1 MRKPN
6 QLKRMVPLLLPVVL
20 IIGVLFFYYHGKAL
34 NASTPD
40 ALVSVTVG
48 NEAVQNDSL
57 TTEKETVELTLQAK
71 ETDIFELPY
80 DDTVSVTPL
89 DEEGQETT
97 YPQLASSDV
106 KKSQAL
112 KLFKER
118 LKTTDTSDSHEA
130 KKEETTK
137 TTETD
142 EPTET
147 TEDTNKR
154 LPYYQVRETED
165 KGSFYFELE
174 KEQTQRVRITRLTKK
189 EQTVNLTSLTDTN
202 IKQPIV
208 VFKATEQLTKEQ
220 PEIPE
225 APETQEPV
233 SDENQEEPAEPT
245 TTENEETIEEAKE
258 PAAEKAAIKPQAS
271 LTDPFEV
278 KVGVGKKTGTKPF
291 DKTNDAGY
299 DKDEN
304 NNLVR
309 TFDEVSYELTL
320 GISTLD
326 EKYASVRIRLD
337 MELPDAWRKDS
348 SGQVR
353 QTAEFSNGTLVD
365 TGDGTKKSIRS
376 TYQTAEKGSG
386 IQAYFGETIEVKG
399 GVNGWELNPKFTL
412 VIESATLKDGSEVK
426 INQEIDSTV
435 KPELAEQTKVTI
447 SAKPYVDIR
456 IGRQNNGAGD
466 ATERA
471 TTFSKATGT
480 NDKPYVMILNV
491 APYALLKPLP
501 ERADITSIKGST
513 YPVGGIEYSIN
524 QKMVYK
530 NGVTGATKNLNIG
543 VDNNPIQVIAYDR
556 LADSPMPNKN
566 FTSEYSSYSSVY
578 QELMRMSIKAPRG
591 STPTWSSIQTHMN
604 GIYNTGNPVA
614 KNVIADNSINIKNT
628 DYAPIQMWK
637 EQWLMNGS
645 QLGSNEKP
653 FSVIAMQT
661 AFPYEYLEE
670 KQSAA
675 NSTIDYILTVSQV
688 KYKNEKNENDI
699 QDVDVKDVISFSKEL
714 PGSMK
719 TMSAFTTADSK
730 GLNSAPVNENY
741 YQSAGDGR
749 TTKGNKVIGSSTA
762 NLMNAATDKLVS
774 YARWNANSFKYDNTR
789 TLKWMVD
796 YRTGTFLKAYYGV
809 SGSKVPDVTQL
820 EQSYFE
826 SYYTWY
832 ETPEEALKYGEIVA
846 VKSISK
852 ITQVDGSIATRT
864 YVPLNVIG
872 DVGVKDSGNNS
883 NILLTNAFG
892 IDEEESVTAKYPKA
906 PMSYK
911 ASTYDESGILQASHN
926 PSINWGD
933 TLYIADMTIRPTIST
948 DKNRYTPNETVI
960 WTVDGKV
967 ESGSENNHKV
977 QFAVTIPKE
986 TQYIDGTAKDYQGNP
1001 LPDPSSRVENADGTW
1016 TLKWVLD
1023 YMAEG
1028 STYNPKVT
1036 FDTSIISSKLTFIS
1050 NSAQLDGKVVADVW
1064 LEEDKNVRDTS
1075 DEKFR
1080 TSTANALVTN
1090 SGVIVVDKVVDKP
1103 YIESG
1108 NEIDP
1113 AKPSDTNPTDFT
1125 YTISFKNHSTNPM
1138 GNVRVLDVLP
1148 YNGDGRGTNFHGGYS
1163 LEDAKQ
1169 LPGKVKGDIW
1179 YTTEYVTPPPGEK
1192 EVDPNSVILS
1202 SDWYK
1207 LGSDMTVLRK
1217 AKAIMAVYDKL
1228 DPGEDMSLTLTLR
1241 PNGQIAGDKYVNI
1254 PSLNSDLRKHVI
1266 GVQSTV
1272 RVYGRDLSG
1281 VAWYDDNLDGLIGNK
1296 PAGGAEE
1303 WAKDIPVKLYRTSL
1317 EVPSYK
1323 NKLVEKSLTGE
1334 PFIDSSGN
1342 SLVKTNENGKYQFNN
1357 LPEGNYLAEFVI
1369 GDKVVQREFRVTKKE
1384 AGSDES
1390 LNSKADQTT
1399 YKTKDFAQPILS
1411 EVAGLGA
1418 TDSKNHVEHVNLGLV
1433 RPSTIRLFKFA
1444 TGTAIDGDGD
1454 GKLSEAEKATGT
1466 PLKNAEFEV
1475 YEGDASSPFAKE
1487 MTDES
1492 GNLTFV
1498 KLFPGEHTLIET
1510 KAPEGYELIK
1520 SPIKVTIT
1528 EGNQT
1533 IQVYQEDD
1541 KKTDLPFTGGTGPML
1556 LLLIIVSG
1564 MGILGLGG
1572 LYWYYRQ
1579 PSRKGEG

>member
-1 MRKPN
+1 
-6 QLKRMVPLLLPVVL
+6 MVPLLLPVVL

-130 KKEETTK
+130 KKEETSK
-137 TTETD
+137 TTEID

-154 LPYYQVRETED
+154 LPYYQVRETDD

-189 EQTVNLTSLTDTN
+189 AQTVNLASLTDTN
-202 IKQPIV
+202 LKQPIV
-208 VFKATEQLTKEQ
+208 MFKPTKQLTETP

-225 APETQEPV
+225 APESQEPV

-245 TTENEETIEEAKE
+245 TTENKEVTEEAKE

-271 LTDPFEV
+271 LTDPF
-278 KVGVGKKTGTKPF
+278 KVTVDVGKKTGTEPF

-320 GISTLD
+320 GISNLED
-326 EKYASVRIRLD
+326 KYTSLRIRLD

-365 TGDGTKKSIRS
+365 TGDGTKKSIRTTS
-376 TYQTAEKGSG
+376 VTAEKGSG
-386 IQAYFGETIEVKG
+386 IQAVFGETIEVKA
-399 GVNGWELNPKFTL
+399 GVDGWELNPKFTL
-412 VIESATLKDGSEVK
+412 VIESATLKDGSEVQ
-426 INQEIDSTV
+426 INQEIDSSV
-435 KPELAEQTKVTI
+435 KPELEEQTKVTI
-447 SAKPYVDIR
+447 SAKPLVDVVIK
-456 IGRQNNGAGD
+456 QNSGKNS
-466 ATERA
+466 
-471 TTFSKATGT
+471 TFKKATGT
-480 NDKPYVMILNV
+480 NDKPYTLIRPV
-491 APYALLKPLP
+491 AAYVKLRPLP
-501 ERADITSIKGST
+501 GHTDITSIKGST
-513 YPVGGIEYSIN
+513 YPVGGVEYKIK
-524 QKMVYK
+524 QKVVYAED
-530 NGVTGATKNLNIG
+530 NGPSKELNIG
-543 VDNNPIQVIAYDR
+543 SEIDPAQVIIFDGFGSEHMT
-556 LADSPMPNKN
+556 DGK
-566 FTSEYSSYSSVY
+566 FTSQYSSYASKYTPLSLQATLAPYGKTRRTDGLGTYNLRGVY
-578 QELMRMSIKAPRG
+578 D
-591 STPTWSSIQTHMN
+591 
-604 GIYNTGNPVA
+604 TGNPTA
-614 KNVIADNSINIKNT
+614 ENNESDNSITIKNN
-628 DYAPIQMWK
+628 DYVPISVGKNKHFFSGTPM
-637 EQWLMNGS
+637 
-645 QLGSNEKP
+645 GSNEEP
-653 FSVIAMQT
+653 FSVISMQL
-661 AFPYEYLEE
+661 AFPYKYLQNKSGKLEYTLSVSEISYENEIQDDIKSQELVSIVE
-670 KQSAA
+670 KMPGNMQAYSTFLNSQYQGISSAGPTA
-675 NSTIDYILTVSQV
+675 TVSSMGDGVTAQGNSLFCSFYTAFTDPEATNGYLYGRWNSNSFAYDNSRNVQRRDTNGV
-688 KYKNEKNENDI
+688 KYKKIYFGVGPETPDDNLRKNEDI
-699 QDVDVKDVISFSKEL
+699 DSAYSWFSSIGEAEKVGKISAVKIEYSVVASD
-714 PGSMK
+714 GYGGAG
-719 TMSAFTTADSK
+719 AFI
-730 GLNSAPVNENY
+730 P
-741 YQSAGDGR
+741 
-749 TTKGNKVIGSSTA
+749 
-762 NLMNAATDKLVS
+762 
-774 YARWNANSFKYDNTR
+774 
-789 TLKWMVD
+789 
-796 YRTGTFLKAYYGV
+796 LKAKGIGIKDNKGQPNIALANAFNYKIDGEKTEFYA
-809 SGSKVPDVTQL
+809 PDV
-820 EQSYFE
+820 
-826 SYYTWY
+826 
-832 ETPEEALKYGEIVA
+832 
-846 VKSISK
+846 SK
-852 ITQVDGSIATRT
+852 DEYIPSQYDD
-864 YVPLNVIG
+864 Y
-872 DVGVKDSGNNS
+872 GNN
-883 NILLTNAFG
+883 
-892 IDEEESVTAKYPKA
+892 TATHK
-906 PMSYK
+906 
-911 ASTYDESGILQASHN
+911 
-926 PSINWGD
+926 PSLEWGD
-933 TLYIADMTIRPTIST
+933 TLYIAGMTIRPTIST
-948 DKNRYTPNETVI
+948 DKNTYTPAQTVT

-986 TQYIDGTAKDYQGNP
+986 TQYIEETAKDYHGNP
-1001 LPDPSSRVENADGTW
+1001 VEPLSRVENADGTW

-1023 YMAEG
+1023 YTAEG

-1036 FDTSIISSKLTFIS
+1036 FDTSIISSKLNFIS
-1050 NSAQLDGKVVADVW
+1050 NSAQLNGQVIADVW
-1064 LEEDKNVRDTS
+1064 LEEDKSVRDPS

-1090 SGVIVVDKVVDKP
+1090 SGVIVVDKIVDKP
-1103 YIESG
+1103 YIENG
-1108 NEIDP
+1108 NEVDP

-1125 YTISFKNHSTNPM
+1125 YTISFKNHSARAM
-1138 GNVRVLDVLP
+1138 DDVRVLDVLP
-1148 YNGDGRGTNFHGGYS
+1148 YNGDERGTDFHGSYS
-1163 LEDAKQ
+1163 LTEVKQ
-1169 LPGKVKGDIW
+1169 IPGSVQGTIW
-1179 YTTEYVTPPPGEK
+1179 YRTNSLRADF
-1192 EVDPNSVILS
+1192 DPNDVILS
-1202 SDWYK
+1202 SGWYK
-1207 LGSDMTVLRK
+1207 LGTDMTVLEK
-1217 AKAIMAVYDKL
+1217 ATAVIAVYDKL
-1228 DPGEDMSLTLTLR
+1228 DPGEDMALTLTLR
-1241 PNGQIAGDKYVNI
+1241 PKEQEAGDKYVNA
-1254 PSLNSDLRKHVI
+1254 PALNSSSVQQHVR
-1266 GVQSTV
+1266 GVPSSV

-1303 WAKDIPVKLYRTSL
+1303 WAKDIPVKLYRTSI
-1317 EVPSYK
+1317 EVPTYQK
-1323 NKLVEKSLTGE
+1323 ELVKESLTGK
-1334 PFIDSSGN
+1334 PFIDDSGN
-1342 SLVKTNENGKYQFNN
+1342 SLVKTNEYGEYLFEN
-1357 LPEGNYLAEFVI
+1357 LPEGKYIAEFII
-1369 GDKVVQREFRVTKKE
+1369 GDKVVQREVRVTKKE

-1487 MTDES
+1487 TTDES
-1492 GNLTFV
+1492 GNLSFV

>member
-118 LKTTDTSDSHEA
+118 LKTTDTSNSHEA

-137 TTETD
+137 TTEI
-142 EPTET
+142 T
-147 TEDTNKR
+147 TETNKR
-154 LPYYQVRETED
+154 LPYYQVRETEN

-189 EQTVNLTSLTDTN
+189 EQTVNLASLTDTN

-225 APETQEPV
+225 VSEAVEPV
-233 SDENQEEPAEPT
+233 GDEKQEEPAEPT
-245 TTENEETIEEAKE
+245 TTENEETTKEAKE
-258 PAAEKAAIKPQAS
+258 PATEKAAIKPQAS
-271 LTDPFEV
+271 LTDPF
-278 KVGVGKKTGTKPF
+278 KVTVDVGKKTGTKPF
-291 DKTNDAGY
+291 DTTNDAGY
-299 DKDEN
+299 DKSIDN
-304 NNLVR
+304 DIVR
-309 TFDEVSYELTL
+309 TFDEVSYELTV
-320 GISTLD
+320 GISTSEE
-326 EKYASVRIRLD
+326 EKYESVRIRLD
-337 MELPDAWRKDS
+337 MELPDAWRKDK

-353 QTAEFSNGTLVD
+353 QVAEFSNGTLVD

-376 TYQTAEKGSG
+376 TYQTAYKGSG

-399 GVNGWELNPKFTL
+399 GVNEWELNPKFTI

-426 INQEIDSTV
+426 IDQVIDSTV

-447 SAKPYVDIR
+447 SAKPFIDIKMAWTADK
-456 IGRQNNGAGD
+456 IS
-466 ATERA
+466 
-471 TTFSKATGT
+471 TFEKVTQT
-480 NDKPYVMILNV
+480 KDRPNTIVTNV
-491 APYALLKPLP
+491 AAYAQLKPLP
-501 ERADITSIKGST
+501 GRSDVTMMKGST
-513 YPVGGIEYSIN
+513 YPEGGIEYEIE
-524 QKMVYK
+524 QKQIYNANKVSSELK
-530 NGVTGATKNLNIG
+530 IG
-543 VDNNPIQVIAYDR
+543 VDTDPVQAIAYDGLIDTKTVPKNMTNEYLKYRDTFNSVSR
-556 LADSPMPNKN
+556 LG
-566 FTSEYSSYSSVY
+566 
-578 QELMRMSIKAPRG
+578 IKAPVGYTRKIVPPSEPFNAG
-591 STPTWSSIQTHMN
+591 I
-604 GIYNTGNPVA
+604 GIYDTGNPTA
-614 KNVIADNSINIKNT
+614 ENIISKNSIKIIND
-628 DYAPIQMWK
+628 DYKPISVGRNK
-637 EQWLMNGS
+637 SYLNGDPM
-645 QLGSNEKP
+645 GSNEEP
-653 FSVIAMQT
+653 FSVTAMHVT
-661 AFPYEYLEE
+661 LPTDYLES
-670 KQSAA
+670 KAGTGALSI
-675 NSTIDYILTVSQV
+675 SMDYILSVKEV
-688 KYKNEKNENDI
+688 KYEGKI
-699 QDVDVKDVISFSKEL
+699 QDVTSNLTLSWNREW
-714 PGSMK
+714 PGYIK
-719 TMSAFTTADSK
+719 AYSAFLDK
-730 GLNSAPVNENY
+730 NQIGLSSAPIENSQRNY
-741 YQSAGDGR
+741 SSFGDGS
-749 TTKGNKVIGSSTA
+749 TTKGNQLYASVYASSIDGA
-762 NLMNAATDKLVS
+762 SDEGVL
-774 YARWNANSFKYDNTR
+774 YGRWNSNSFEYDSSRVLFNH
-789 TLKWMVD
+789 V
-796 YRTGTFLKAYYGV
+796 TGMKVKKNFYGV
-809 SGSKVPDVTQL
+809 GLASPDIDIRTDS
-820 EQSYFE
+820 EIE
-826 SYYTWY
+826 NDYTWY
-832 ETPEEALKYGEIVA
+832 ETPEEA
-846 VKSISK
+846 K
-852 ITQVDGSIATRT
+852 IHGKIGAIKTEFNITDPSGTILPRT
-864 YVPLNVIG
+864 FVPLKAIG
-872 DVGVKDSGNNS
+872 KIGATDSTGEPNA
-883 NILLTNAFG
+883 LLTNIFVYT
-892 IDEEESVTAKYPKA
+892 DKKLSRYA
-906 PMSYK
+906 PTYHADFSYK
-911 ASTYDESGILQASHN
+911 PTKYSSKGEIISTQT
-926 PSINWGD
+926 PKQNWTD

-948 DKNRYTPNETVI
+948 DKKAYTPNDVVT

-986 TQYIDGTAKDYQGNP
+986 TQYIDESAKDYLGNSLGEP
-1001 LPDPSSRVENADGTW
+1001 VRIKNDDDSW

-1023 YMAEG
+1023 YTAEG

-1050 NSAQLDGKVVADVW
+1050 NSAELDGKVVADVW
-1064 LEEDKNVRDTS
+1064 LEEDESVRDTS
-1075 DEKFR
+1075 GEKFR
-1080 TSTANALVTN
+1080 TSTGNATVTN
-1090 SGVIVVDKVVDKP
+1090 SGVIVVDKVCDKP

-1113 AKPSDTNPTDFT
+1113 AKPADTHPTDFT
-1125 YTISFKNHSTNPM
+1125 YTISFKNQSPNAM
-1138 GNVRVLDVLP
+1138 DDVRVLDVLP
-1148 YNGDGRGTNFHGGYS
+1148 FNGDGRGTDFNGSYS
-1163 LEDAKQ
+1163 VTEVKQ
-1169 LPGKVKGDIW
+1169 MPGSVPGTIW
-1179 YTTEYVTPPPGEK
+1179 YRTSTGVGVNT
-1192 EVDPNSVILS
+1192 DPNDVILTS
-1202 SDWYK
+1202 SWYK
-1207 LGSDMTVLRK
+1207 LGSDMTVLRN
-1217 AKAIMAVYDKL
+1217 AKAIIAVYDKL
-1228 DPGEDMSLTLTLR
+1228 DPGEDMAVTITLR
-1241 PNGQIAGDKYVNI
+1241 PDGQEAGDKYVNS
-1254 PSLNSDLRKHVI
+1254 PALNSRVPQHVQ
-1266 GVQSTV
+1266 GVPSTV

-1281 VAWYDDNLDGLIGNK
+1281 VAWYDDSLDGLIGNK
-1296 PAGGAEE
+1296 PSGGAEE
-1303 WAKDIPVKLYRTSL
+1303 KVKDIPVKLYRTSL

-1323 NKLVEKSLTGE
+1323 NKLVEESLTGE
-1334 PFIDSSGN
+1334 KFIDSSGN

-1475 YEGDASSPFAKE
+1475 YEGDASSPFATE
-1487 MTDES
+1487 TTDGS
-1492 GNLTFV
+1492 GNLSFV

-1579 PSRKGEG
+1579 PSKKGEG

>member
-1 MRKPN
+1 
-6 QLKRMVPLLLPVVL
+6 MVPLLLPVVL

-142 EPTET
+142 KPTET
-147 TEDTNKR
+147 TEETNKR
-154 LPYYQVRETED
+154 LPYYQVRETDD

-189 EQTVNLTSLTDTN
+189 KQTVNLASLTDTSK
-202 IKQPIV
+202 KQPIV
-208 VFKATEQLTKEQ
+208 VFKATEQLTETP

-225 APETQEPV
+225 APEIQEPV
-233 SDENQEEPAEPT
+233 SDESQEELAEPT
-245 TTENEETIEEAKE
+245 TTENKEVTEDAKE
-258 PAAEKAAIKPQAS
+258 SAAEKAKIDPQAIS
-271 LTDPFEV
+271 ADEPFPV
-278 KVGVGKKTGTKPF
+278 TVTLGRTTGDEKDM
-291 DKTNDAGY
+291 DKQDGPGY
-299 DKDEN
+299 DTDAN
-304 NNLVR
+304 DDIVR
-309 TFDEVSYELTL
+309 TFDQVSYRVTA
-320 GISTLD
+320 GISNMD
-326 EKYASVRIRLD
+326 GKYSGVRVRLD
-337 MELPDAWRKDS
+337 MELSDAWRKDT

-353 QTAEFSNGTLVD
+353 QTAEFSNGTLTD
-365 TGDGTKKSIRS
+365 TGNGTKKSTRS
-376 TYQTAEKGSG
+376 SWATLPNSATG
-386 IQAYFGETIEVKG
+386 QAYFTETIETFG
-399 GVNGWELNPKFTL
+399 GVDKDQLKPKFTI
-412 VIESATLKDGSEVK
+412 VIETATLKSGETVE
-426 INQEIDSTV
+426 INQVIDGNVVPDLNDTV
-435 KPELAEQTKVTI
+435 YI
-447 SAKPYVDIR
+447 SAKPLVDVKIEWTDKMMSTFEKVSQTTDQPHSLVTNIATYV
-456 IGRQNNGAGD
+456 Q
-466 ATERA
+466 
-471 TTFSKATGT
+471 
-480 NDKPYVMILNV
+480 
-491 APYALLKPLP
+491 LKPLP
-501 ERADITSIKGST
+501 DRNDPTSIKGST
-513 YPVGGIEYSIN
+513 YPVGGIKYVIKQKQTYVNKDTGESKVLSI
-524 QKMVYK
+524 
-530 NGVTGATKNLNIG
+530 GT
-543 VDNNPIQVIAYDR
+543 DNKPIQVIAYDG
-556 LADSPMPNKN
+556 LTGWSMPNRK
-566 FTSEYSSYSSVY
+566 FTSEYSKYSSSYKVVERKGLRAPVGYTRKTYPPNQSYST
-578 QELMRMSIKAPRG
+578 SI
-591 STPTWSSIQTHMN
+591 
-604 GIYNTGNPVA
+604 GIFDTGNPEVENDISNNTIMVQNNDYWPISVG
-614 KNVIADNSINIKNT
+614 KNKW
-628 DYAPIQMWK
+628 Y
-637 EQWLMNGS
+637 LNGDP
-645 QLGSNEKP
+645 LGSNQEP
-653 FSVIAMQT
+653 FSVTAMQ
-661 AFPYEYLEE
+661 ASIPYEYLEE
-670 KQSAA
+670 KVGV
-675 NSTIDYILTVSQV
+675 NGYIDYRLSISEIEYEKSSQKV
-688 KYKNEKNENDI
+688 NYEKVI
-699 QDVDVKDVISFSKEL
+699 TWTKDW
-714 PGSMK
+714 PGNLK
-719 TMSAFTTADSK
+719 TYSAFQNKDK
-730 GLNSAPVNENY
+730 QGLSSNPISIREYASN
-741 YQSAGDGR
+741 GDGMS
-749 TTKGNKVIGSSTA
+749 TQGNTLWGSVYGASNDPEA
-762 NLMNAATDKLVS
+762 DINIL
-774 YARWNANSFKYDNTR
+774 YGRWNSKSFEYDASR
-789 TLKWMVD
+789 SLLHTLGGVSLIAD
-796 YRTGTFLKAYYGV
+796 YYGV
-809 SGSKVPDVTQL
+809 GKRIPDVTL
-820 EQSYFE
+820 RDMEDIDKEYSW
-826 SYYTWY
+826 YT
-832 ETPEEALKYGEIVA
+832 TPTEALSKGEIVA
-846 VKSISK
+846 TKSIFK
-852 ITQVDGSIATRT
+852 VNDVAGSTLPRT
-864 YVPLNVIG
+864 YIPLKVIG
-872 DVGVKDSGNNS
+872 KVGEKDSDTNP
-883 NILLTNAFG
+883 NILLTSLFNLDDSG
-892 IDEEESVTAKYPKA
+892 KKVTRFYPLVTKENYTG
-906 PMSYK
+906 SDKDYKGTQNYK
-911 ASTYDESGILQASHN
+911 ATEYDLNGVKLDGTPN
-926 PSINWGD
+926 LTNDWGD
-933 TLYIADMTIRPTIST
+933 TLYIAPMTIRPTIST
-948 DKNRYTPNETVI
+948 DTKIYGPDETVK
-960 WTVDGKV
+960 WTVDGNV

-977 QFAVTIPKE
+977 QFEVTIPKE
-986 TQYIDGTAKDYQGNP
+986 TKYIDGTAKDYQGNP
-1001 LPDPSSRVENADGTW
+1001 LPDPSSRVKNSDGTW
-1016 TLKWVLD
+1016 TLTWILD

-1028 STYNPKVT
+1028 STYNPKVI
-1036 FDTSIISSKLTFIS
+1036 FDTSIISS
-1050 NSAQLDGKVVADVW
+1050 ALDFDNNVATLYGKVIAEVW
-1064 LEEDKNVRDTS
+1064 SEEDDSVRDTS
-1075 DEKFR
+1075 DETKFR
-1080 TSTANALVTN
+1080 TSTNDFTVKN

-1113 AKPSDTNPTDFT
+1113 AKPSDTHPTDFT
-1125 YTISFKNHSTNPM
+1125 YTISFKNHSSSAM
-1138 GNVRVLDVLP
+1138 DRVRILDVLP
-1148 YNGDGRGTNFHGGYS
+1148 YNLDGRDTKFHGSYS
-1163 LEDAKQ
+1163 LIQVKQ
-1169 LPGKVKGDIW
+1169 LPGGVEGKIYYTANDEYDPGFNPNKVA
-1179 YTTEYVTPPPGEK
+1179 
-1192 EVDPNSVILS
+1192 LS
-1202 SDWYK
+1202 SNGWK
-1207 LGSDMTVLRK
+1207 RLGSDMSVLEDAR
-1217 AKAIMAVYDKL
+1217 AIFVEYDKL
-1228 DPGEDMSLTLTLR
+1228 DPGEDMSLSLTLR
-1241 PNGQIAGDKYVNI
+1241 PKGQEAGDKYVNNAG
-1254 PSLNSDLRKHVI
+1254 LNSGLGEHVI
-1266 GVQSTV
+1266 GVPSTV

-1296 PAGGAEE
+1296 PSGGAEE

-1323 NKLVEKSLTGE
+1323 NKLVEESLTGE

-1369 GDKVVQREFRVTKKE
+1369 GEKVVQREFRVTKKE

-1433 RPSTIRLFKFA
+1433 RPSTIRLFKYA

-1487 MTDES
+1487 TTDGS
-1492 GNLTFV
+1492 GNLSFV

>member
-34 NASTPD
+34 KASTPD

-137 TTETD
+137 TTETA
-142 EPTET
+142 ET

-154 LPYYQVRETED
+154 LPYYQVRETDD

-189 EQTVNLTSLTDTN
+189 KQTVNLASLTDTN
-202 IKQPIV
+202 LKQPIV
-208 VFKATEQLTKEQ
+208 VFKATEQLTETP

-225 APETQEPV
+225 APESQEPV

-245 TTENEETIEEAKE
+245 TTENEETTEEAKE
-258 PAAEKAAIKPQAS
+258 PAAEKAAIKPQAAS
-271 LTDPFEV
+271 MTDPF
-278 KVGVGKKTGTKPF
+278 KVTVDVGKKTGTEPF
-291 DKTNDAGY
+291 DKEIGNEPGY
-299 DKDEN
+299 DKDELN
-304 NNLVR
+304 DIVR

-337 MELPDAWRKDS
+337 IELPDAWRKDS

-353 QTAEFSNGTLVD
+353 QVAEFSNGTLVN
-365 TGDGTKKSIRS
+365 TGNGTKKSIRS

-447 SAKPYVDIR
+447 SAKPLVDVKMAWTPNR
-456 IGRQNNGAGD
+456 MSNF
-466 ATERA
+466 EK
-471 TTFSKATGT
+471 TTGST
-480 NDKPYVMILNV
+480 DKPHTMITNVGAYVQ
-491 APYALLKPLP
+491 LKPLP
-501 ERADITSIKGST
+501 GRSDLTSIKGST
-513 YPVGGIEYSIN
+513 YPVGGIEYKIEQQMIYTN
-524 QKMVYK
+524 E
-530 NGVTGATKNLNIG
+530 NTGKSKDLVIG
-543 VDNNPIQVIAYDR
+543 VDNNPMQVITYDGLPGWDMNSKR
-556 LADSPMPNKN
+556 K
-566 FTSEYSSYSSVY
+566 FTSEFDSYKTIYNPIIRQGLATPVGYTRGTFPPSQGYSTG
-578 QELMRMSIKAPRG
+578 I
-591 STPTWSSIQTHMN
+591 
-604 GIYNTGNPVA
+604 GIYDTGNPVVTNNSDYSIA
-614 KNVIADNSINIKNT
+614 VSNQDYIPISVGKNKWLLSGT
-628 DYAPIQMWK
+628 QMA
-637 EQWLMNGS
+637 
-645 QLGSNEKP
+645 SNAEP
-653 FSVIAMQT
+653 FSVVAMQVL
-661 AFPYEYLEE
+661 FPYEYLNRFPGVNGNINY
-670 KQSAA
+670 K
-675 NSTIDYILTVSQV
+675 LTVNKI
-688 KYKNEKNENDI
+688 KYKTVEEGVEKE
-699 QDVDVKDVISFSKEL
+699 VDQKVESTLNMIWDKKW
-714 PGSMK
+714 PGTIK
-719 TMSAFTTADSK
+719 TYSAT
-730 GLNSAPVNENY
+730 LNSATAGLSTNPDSSRGY
-741 YQSAGDGR
+741 ASAGDSI
-749 TTKGNKVIGSSTA
+749 TTQGNKIWGSFYSAYTDI
-762 NLMNAATDKLVS
+762 AADTS
-774 YARWNANSFKYDNTR
+774 IMYSRWNANSVTYDNSR
-789 TLKWMVD
+789 RIVD
-796 YRTGTFLKAYYGV
+796 KSNGGNLQKLFYGV
-809 SGSKVPDVTQL
+809 GSKFPDMTLRKNDDIDQ
-820 EQSYFE
+820 EYS
-826 SYYTWY
+826 WY
-832 ETPEEALKYGEIVA
+832 STPEEALANGEIVA
-846 VKSISK
+846 IKTLFKVTDSS
-852 ITQVDGSIATRT
+852 GSGYPRIH
-864 YVPLNVIG
+864 VPLIANGKIG
-872 DVGVKDSGNNS
+872 AADSMGNA
-883 NILLTNAFG
+883 NIFLTNVFNFE
-892 IDEEESVTAKYPKA
+892 IDGKTLSKSYPTDSMVDYR
-906 PMSYK
+906 PT
-911 ASTYDESGILQASHN
+911 TYNDKGILQTSHS
-926 PSINWGD
+926 PTSDWGD
-933 TLYIADMTIRPTIST
+933 TLYIAGMTIRPTIST
-948 DKNRYTPNETVI
+948 DEKVYSPNDIVK

-967 ESGSENNHKV
+967 ESGSENKHKV

-986 TQYIDGTAKDYQGNP
+986 TQYIDETAKDYQGNP

-1023 YMAEG
+1023 YTAEG

-1075 DEKFR
+1075 DEQLR
-1080 TSTANALVTN
+1080 TSTANATVTN

-1125 YTISFKNHSTNPM
+1125 YTISFKNHSTKPM
-1138 GNVRVLDVLP
+1138 DDVRVLDVLP
-1148 YNGDGRGTNFHGGYS
+1148 FNGDQRGTDFNGSYS
-1163 LEDAKQ
+1163 VTEVKQ
-1169 LPGKVKGDIW
+1169 MPGSVPGTIW
-1179 YTTEYVTPPPGEK
+1179 YRTSSGVGVNT
-1192 EVDPNSVILS
+1192 DPNDVILTS
-1202 SDWYK
+1202 SWYK
-1207 LGSDMTVLRK
+1207 LGSNMEVLK
-1217 AKAIMAVYDKL
+1217 NAKAIIAVYDKL
-1228 DPGEDMSLTLTLR
+1228 DPGEDMALTITLR
-1241 PNGQIAGDKYVNI
+1241 PDGQQAGDKYVNS
-1254 PSLNSDLRKHVI
+1254 PALNSRVPQHVQ
-1266 GVQSTV
+1266 GVPSSV

-1317 EVPSYK
+1317 EVPSYT
-1323 NKLVEKSLTGE
+1323 NKLVEESLTGE
-1334 PFIDSSGN
+1334 KFIDPSGN
-1342 SLVKTNENGKYQFNN
+1342 SLVKTDTNGKYQFNN

-1487 MTDES
+1487 TTDES
-1492 GNLTFV
+1492 GNLSFV

>member
-34 NASTPD
+34 KASTPD

-118 LKTTDTSDSHEA
+118 LKTTNTSDSHEA

-137 TTETD
+137 TT

-154 LPYYQVRETED
+154 LPYYQVRETDD

-174 KEQTQRVRITRLTKK
+174 KEQTQRVRITRLKKK
-189 EQTVNLTSLTDTN
+189 EQTVNLASLTDTSK
-202 IKQPIV
+202 KQPIV

-225 APETQEPV
+225 ASEAVEPV
-233 SDENQEEPAEPT
+233 GDEKQEEPAEPKT
-245 TTENEETIEEAKE
+245 NENEETTEEAKE
-258 PAAEKAAIKPQAS
+258 PAAEKATIKPQAS
-271 LTDPFEV
+271 LTDPFGV
-278 KVGVGKKTGTKPF
+278 SVGIGKKTGTKPF
-291 DKTNDAGY
+291 DKEIGNEPGY
-299 DKDEN
+299 DKDELN
-304 NNLVR
+304 DIVR

-353 QTAEFSNGTLVD
+353 QAAEFSNGTLVD

-376 TYQTAEKGSG
+376 TTTIAEKGSG
-386 IQAYFGETIEVKG
+386 IQAVFGETIEVFG
-399 GVNGWELNPKFTL
+399 GVNGWELNPKFTM

-426 INQEIDSTV
+426 INQVIDSTV

-447 SAKPYVDIR
+447 SAKPLVDVKLAWTKDR
-456 IGRQNNGAGD
+456 MS
-466 ATERA
+466 
-471 TTFSKATGT
+471 TFEKVTGT
-480 NDKPYVMILNV
+480 TDKNNTMVTNIAAYV
-491 APYALLKPLP
+491 LLKPLP
-501 ERADITSIKGST
+501 GRSDLTSIKGST
-513 YPVGGIEYSIN
+513 YPEGGIEYTID
-524 QKMVYK
+524 QKMIYT
-530 NGVTGATKNLNIG
+530 NETNNETKELVIG
-543 VDNNPIQVIAYDR
+543 VDTEPMQVIAYDG
-556 LADSPMPNKN
+556 LTGVDMPLKK
-566 FTSEYSSYSSVY
+566 FTSEYASYNASYKEVKRDG
-578 QELMRMSIKAPRG
+578 LAAPLGYTRRVFPPD
-591 STPTWSSIQTHMN
+591 TEPTTTM
-604 GIYNTGNPVA
+604 GIYDTGNPKAENIISDNAIKITNNDYVPA
-614 KNVIADNSINIKNT
+614 SIGKNKMLLSGGT
-628 DYAPIQMWK
+628 P
-637 EQWLMNGS
+637 
-645 QLGSNEKP
+645 LGSNEEP
-653 FSVIAMQT
+653 FSVVAMQMI
-661 AFPYEYLEE
+661 FPYDYLE
-670 KQSAA
+670 KQVGVSG
-675 NSTIDYILTVSQV
+675 NIDYVLSVSEI
-688 KYKNEKNENDI
+688 KYEGDSQTINKKETFHWDRKWPGTFHNYAVFADKNKIGLSSNKISEKNYA
-699 QDVDVKDVISFSKEL
+699 S
-714 PGSMK
+714 
-719 TMSAFTTADSK
+719 
-730 GLNSAPVNENY
+730 Y
-741 YQSAGDGR
+741 GDGV
-749 TTKGNKVIGSSTA
+749 TTVRN
-762 NLMNAATDKLVS
+762 NLWGYSVTGFTDPEADINTMYS
-774 YARWNANSFKYDNTR
+774 RWNANSFKYDSSRTIENTQNSGSGDFI
-789 TLKWMVD
+789 KN
-796 YRTGTFLKAYYGV
+796 YYGV
-809 SGSKVPDVTQL
+809 GTKFPNRSLRTKNEIDSL
-820 EQSYFE
+820 YS
-826 SYYTWY
+826 WY
-832 ETPEEALKYGEIVA
+832 ESVDEALNHGEIVA
-846 VKSISK
+846 IKSLNR
-852 ITQVDGSIATRT
+852 ATNVAGVSVFGVR
-864 YVPLNVIG
+864 VPLKGSNKIG
-872 DVGVKDSGNNS
+872 VLDSFGNP
-883 NILLTNAFG
+883 NILLTNSFNLAKDG
-892 IDEEESVTAKYPKA
+892 KTQTSYCPTDVMPDYRPTA
-906 PMSYK
+906 
-911 ASTYDESGILQASHN
+911 YDENGVQGLGHSPTRS
-926 PSINWGD
+926 WGD
-933 TLYIADMTIRPTIST
+933 TLYVAGMTIRPNIYT
-948 DKNRYTPNETVI
+948 DKNMYTPIETVK

-986 TQYIDGTAKDYQGNP
+986 TQYIDETAKDYQGNP

-1023 YMAEG
+1023 YTAEG

-1050 NSAQLDGKVVADVW
+1050 NSAQIDGKVVADVW
-1064 LEEDKNVRDTS
+1064 LEEDESVRDPS
-1075 DEKFR
+1075 DEEDFR
-1080 TSTANALVTN
+1080 TSTANAVVTN

-1113 AKPSDTNPTDFT
+1113 AKPADTHPTDFT
-1125 YTISFKNHSTNPM
+1125 YTISFKNHSSNPM

-1148 YNGDGRGTNFHGGYS
+1148 YNGDGRGTDFQGGYS
-1163 LEDAKQ
+1163 LEDVKQ
-1169 LPGKVKGDIW
+1169 LPGSVKGDIW
-1179 YTTEYVTPPPGEK
+1179 YTTGPVAVRPGKK
-1192 EVDPNSVILS
+1192 EADPNDIVLS
-1202 SDWYK
+1202 SGWSK
-1207 LGSDMTVLRK
+1207 LGSNMEALKEAR
-1217 AKAIMAVYDKL
+1217 AIMAVYDKL

-1241 PNGQIAGDKYVNI
+1241 PNGQLAGDKYVNI
-1254 PSLNSDLRKHVI
+1254 PSLNSDLSQHVI
-1266 GVQSTV
+1266 GVPSSV

-1296 PAGGAEE
+1296 PSGGAEE

-1323 NKLVEKSLTGE
+1323 NKLVEESLTGE
-1334 PFIDSSGN
+1334 PFVNSSGE
-1342 SLVKTNENGKYQFNN
+1342 SQIKTDENGKYQFNN

-1369 GDKVVQREFRVTKKE
+1369 GDKVEQREFRVTKKE

-1487 MTDES
+1487 TTDES
-1492 GNLTFV
+1492 GNLSFV

>member
-118 LKTTDTSDSHEA
+118 LKTTDTSDSHEV

-137 TTETD
+137 TTETA
-142 EPTET
+142 ET

-154 LPYYQVRETED
+154 LPYYQVRETDD

-174 KEQTQRVRITRLTKK
+174 KEQTQRVRITRLKKK

-202 IKQPIV
+202 LKQPIV

-220 PEIPE
+220 PKIPE
-225 APETQEPV
+225 VPEAVEPV
-233 SDENQEEPAEPT
+233 GDEKQEVPAEPT
-245 TTENEETIEEAKE
+245 TTENEETTEEANE
-258 PAAEKAAIKPQAS
+258 PAVDKAAIKPQAS
-271 LTDPFEV
+271 MTDPF
-278 KVGVGKKTGTKPF
+278 KVTVDVGKKTGTEPF

-299 DKDEN
+299 DKSIDN
-304 NNLVR
+304 DIVR

-447 SAKPYVDIR
+447 SAKPLVDVKFAR
-456 IGRQNNGAGD
+456 NPQMNSSFEAV
-466 ATERA
+466 
-471 TTFSKATGT
+471 TGT
-480 NDKPYVMILNV
+480 SDKPFNLVTNVVSYVQ
-491 APYALLKPLP
+491 LKPLP
-501 ERADITSIKGST
+501 GRADVTSIKGCT
-513 YPVGGIEYSIN
+513 YPVGGIEYKMN
-524 QKMVYK
+524 QEILYSEKG
-530 NGVTGATKNLNIG
+530 GVTNKKLSIG
-543 VDNNPIQVIAYDR
+543 TETDPIQVIAFSPFGDSVMNDR
-556 LADSPMPNKN
+556 KM
-566 FTSEYSSYSSVY
+566 TSQYNSYSSVY
-578 QELMRMSIKAPRG
+578 KPVNFQGTIAPWGKAVNFSPPRPKMF
-591 STPTWSSIQTHMN
+591 S
-604 GIYNTGNPVA
+604 GIYDTGNPIVTNDTVA
-614 KNVIADNSINIKNT
+614 NTINIKNT
-628 DYAPIQMWK
+628 DYAPISIGK
-637 EQWLMNGS
+637 EKYFYTTASMGS
-645 QLGSNEKP
+645 DVEP
-653 FSVIAMQT
+653 FSITAMQ
-661 AFPYEYLEE
+661 AVFPYEYLE
-670 KQSAA
+670 KQVGL
-675 NSTIDYILTVSQV
+675 STQLDFVLSVSEV
-688 KYKNEKNENDI
+688 TYKNGDEIVNQPVDSSLLVGWDKNWPGNNRSYATFLDEAGKPLSSIASHNTWA
-699 QDVDVKDVISFSKEL
+699 SF
-714 PGSMK
+714 
-719 TMSAFTTADSK
+719 
-730 GLNSAPVNENY
+730 
-741 YQSAGDGR
+741 GDGV
-749 TTKGNKVIGSSTA
+749 TTQGNKINARFTSSFIDPEAKIG
-762 NLMNAATDKLVS
+762 VG
-774 YARWNANSFKYDNTR
+774 YARWNANSFKYDSTR
-789 TLKWMVD
+789 NVGIINEAGGEIKSV
-796 YRTGTFLKAYYGV
+796 YYGV
-809 SGSKVPDVTQL
+809 GSKVPDDTL
-820 EQSYFE
+820 RERDDIEKDF
-826 SYYTWY
+826 TWY
-832 ETPEEALKYGEIVA
+832 SSVNDALSAGEISA
-846 VKSISK
+846 VKYEYEP
-852 ITQVDGSIATRT
+852 TAVDGYAVLKLT
-864 YVPLNVIG
+864 VPLQA
-872 DVGVKDSGNNS
+872 VGKTDKDNSGNS
-883 NILLTNAFG
+883 NIAISNFFNYQKDIGVSQTRYSPRK
-892 IDEEESVTAKYPKA
+892 EEATYIPSK
-906 PMSYK
+906 
-911 ASTYDESGILQASHN
+911 YDESGKLIYRHKES
-926 PSINWGD
+926 SSSWD

-948 DKNRYTPNETVI
+948 DKKTYTPNETVT

-977 QFAVTIPKE
+977 QFTVTIPKE

-1001 LPDPSSRVENADGTW
+1001 LPDPSYRVENADGTW

-1023 YMAEG
+1023 YMSKD

-1036 FDTSIISSKLTFIS
+1036 FDTSIISSKLTFVS
-1050 NSAQLDGKVVADVW
+1050 NSAQLNGQVIADVW
-1064 LEEDKNVRDTS
+1064 LEQDESIRDTS
-1075 DEKFR
+1075 DEVFR
-1080 TSTANALVTN
+1080 TSTTSAIVTN

-1113 AKPSDTNPTDFT
+1113 ATPADTHPTDFT
-1125 YTISFKNHSTNPM
+1125 YTVSFKNHSSGAMN
-1138 GNVRVLDVLP
+1138 NVKVLDVLP
-1148 YNGDGRGTNFHGGYS
+1148 KIGDGRGTNFHGSYS
-1163 LEDAKQ
+1163 LTQVKQ
-1169 LPGKVKGDIW
+1169 IPGSVQGTIW
-1179 YTTEYVTPPPGEK
+1179 YTTSNVAADE
-1192 EVDPNSVILS
+1192 DPNGIPLTSG
-1202 SDWYK
+1202 WYK
-1207 LGSDMTVLRK
+1207 LGSNMEVLK
-1217 AKAIMAVYDKL
+1217 NAKAIMAVYDKL
-1228 DPGEDMSLTLTLR
+1228 DPGEDMALSLTLR
-1241 PNGQIAGDKYVNI
+1241 PAGQEAGDKYVNA
-1254 PSLNSDLRKHVI
+1254 PSLNSSLLQHVQ
-1266 GVQSTV
+1266 GVPCSV

-1323 NKLVEKSLTGE
+1323 NKLVEESLTGE
-1334 PFIDSSGN
+1334 KFIDPSGN
-1342 SLVKTNENGKYQFNN
+1342 SLVKTNENGEYQFNN

-1418 TDSKNHVEHVNLGLV
+1418 ADSKNHVEHVNLGLV
-1433 RPSTIRLFKFA
+1433 RPSTIRLFKYA
-1444 TGTAIDGDGD
+1444 TGTAIDSNNDGH
-1454 GKLSEAEKATGT
+1454 LSEAEKATGT
-1466 PLKNAEFEV
+1466 PLENAEFEV

-1487 MTDES
+1487 TTDDS
-1492 GNLTFV
+1492 GNLSFV

-1541 KKTDLPFTGGTGPML
+1541 KKTNLPFTGGTGPML

>member
-34 NASTPD
+34 KASTPD

-142 EPTET
+142 KPTET

-154 LPYYQVRETED
+154 LPYYQVRETDD

-189 EQTVNLTSLTDTN
+189 EQTVNLASLTDTS

-220 PEIPE
+220 PKIPE
-225 APETQEPV
+225 ASEAVEPV
-233 SDENQEEPAEPT
+233 GDEKQEEPAEPT
-245 TTENEETIEEAKE
+245 TTENEETTEEAKE
-258 PAAEKAAIKPQAS
+258 PAADKAAIEPQAS
-271 LTDPFEV
+271 LTDPFGV
-278 KVGVGKKTGTKPF
+278 SVGVGKKTGTEPF

-299 DKDEN
+299 DKSVN
-304 NNLVR
+304 NDIVR
-309 TFDEVSYELTL
+309 TFDEVGYELTM
-320 GISTLD
+320 GINTLD

-376 TYQTAEKGSG
+376 TTAIAEKGSG
-386 IQAYFGETIEVKG
+386 IQAVFGETIEVFG
-399 GVNGWELNPKFTL
+399 GVNGWELNPKFTM

-426 INQEIDSTV
+426 IYQVIDSTV
-435 KPELAEQTKVTI
+435 KPELEEQTKVTI
-447 SAKPYVDIR
+447 SAKPLVDVVIK
-456 IGRQNNGAGD
+456 QNSRKNS
-466 ATERA
+466 
-471 TTFSKATGT
+471 TFKKATGT
-480 NDKPYVMILNV
+480 NDKPYTLIRPV
-491 APYALLKPLP
+491 AAYVKLRPLP
-501 ERADITSIKGST
+501 GRTDITSIKGST
-513 YPVGGIEYSIN
+513 YPVGGVEYKIK
-524 QKMVYK
+524 QKVVYAED
-530 NGVTGATKNLNIG
+530 NGPSKELNIG
-543 VDNNPIQVIAYDR
+543 SEIDPAQVIIFDGFGSEHMI
-556 LADSPMPNKN
+556 DGK
-566 FTSEYSSYSSVY
+566 FTSQYSSYASKYTPLSLQATLAPYGKTRRTDGLGTYNLRGVY
-578 QELMRMSIKAPRG
+578 D
-591 STPTWSSIQTHMN
+591 
-604 GIYNTGNPVA
+604 TGNPTA
-614 KNVIADNSINIKNT
+614 ENNESDNSITIKNN
-628 DYAPIQMWK
+628 DYVPISVGKNKHFFSGAPM
-637 EQWLMNGS
+637 
-645 QLGSNEKP
+645 GSNEEP
-653 FSVIAMQT
+653 FSVISMQL
-661 AFPYEYLEE
+661 AFPYKYLQNKSGKLEYTLSVSEISYENEIQDDIKSQELVSIVE
-670 KQSAA
+670 KMPGDMQAYSTFLNSQYQGISSAGPTA
-675 NSTIDYILTVSQV
+675 TVSSMGDGVTAQGNSLFCSFYTAFTDPEATNGYLYGRWNSNSFAYDNSRNVQGRDTNGV
-688 KYKNEKNENDI
+688 KYKKIYFGVGPETPDDNLRKNEDI
-699 QDVDVKDVISFSKEL
+699 DSAYSWFSSIGEAEKVGKISAVKIEYSVVASD
-714 PGSMK
+714 GYGGAG
-719 TMSAFTTADSK
+719 AFI
-730 GLNSAPVNENY
+730 P
-741 YQSAGDGR
+741 
-749 TTKGNKVIGSSTA
+749 
-762 NLMNAATDKLVS
+762 
-774 YARWNANSFKYDNTR
+774 
-789 TLKWMVD
+789 
-796 YRTGTFLKAYYGV
+796 LKAKGIGIKDNKGQPNIALANAFNYKIDGEETEFYAPNV
-809 SGSKVPDVTQL
+809 S
-820 EQSYFE
+820 
-826 SYYTWY
+826 
-832 ETPEEALKYGEIVA
+832 
-846 VKSISK
+846 
-852 ITQVDGSIATRT
+852 
-864 YVPLNVIG
+864 
-872 DVGVKDSGNNS
+872 KDEYIPSQYDDYGNN
-883 NILLTNAFG
+883 
-892 IDEEESVTAKYPKA
+892 TATHK
-906 PMSYK
+906 
-911 ASTYDESGILQASHN
+911 
-926 PSINWGD
+926 PSLEWGD
-933 TLYIADMTIRPTIST
+933 TLYIAGMTIRPTIST
-948 DKNRYTPNETVI
+948 DKNTYTPAQTVT

-986 TQYIDGTAKDYQGNP
+986 TQYIEETAKDYHGNP
-1001 LPDPSSRVENADGTW
+1001 VEPLSRVENADGTW

-1023 YMAEG
+1023 YTAEG

-1036 FDTSIISSKLTFIS
+1036 FDTSIISSKLNFIS
-1050 NSAQLDGKVVADVW
+1050 NSAQLNGQVIADVW
-1064 LEEDKNVRDTS
+1064 LEEDKSVRDPS

-1103 YIESG
+1103 FIESG
-1108 NEIDP
+1108 NKIDP
-1113 AKPSDTNPTDFT
+1113 AKPADTHPTDFT
-1125 YTISFKNHSTNPM
+1125 YTISFKNHSANPM
-1138 GNVRVLDVLP
+1138 GNVRILDVLP
-1148 YNGDGRGTNFHGGYS
+1148 HNSDGRGTDFQGGYS
-1163 LEDAKQ
+1163 LEDVKQ
-1169 LPGKVKGDIW
+1169 LPGSVKGDIW
-1179 YTTEYVTPPPGEK
+1179 YTTGPVAVRPGKK
-1192 EVDPNSVILS
+1192 EADPNDIVLS
-1202 SDWYK
+1202 SGWSK
-1207 LGSDMTVLRK
+1207 LGSNMEALKEAR
-1217 AKAIMAVYDKL
+1217 AIMAVYDKL
-1228 DPGEDMSLTLTLR
+1228 DPGEDMSLTLTVR
-1241 PNGQIAGDKYVNI
+1241 PNGQLAGDKYVNI
-1254 PSLNSDLRKHVI
+1254 PSLNSDLSQHVI
-1266 GVQSTV
+1266 GVPSTV

-1296 PAGGAEE
+1296 PSGGAEE
-1303 WAKDIPVKLYRTSL
+1303 KVKDIPVKLYRTSL

-1323 NKLVEKSLTGE
+1323 NKLVEESLTGE
-1334 PFIDSSGN
+1334 PFVNSSGE
-1342 SLVKTNENGKYQFNN
+1342 SQVKTNENGEYQFNN

-1433 RPSTIRLFKFA
+1433 RPSTIRLFKYA
-1444 TGTAIDGDGD
+1444 TGTAIDGNNDGH
-1454 GKLSEAEKATGT
+1454 LSEAEKATGT

-1487 MTDES
+1487 TTDES
-1492 GNLTFV
+1492 GNLSFV

>member
-20 IIGVLFFYYHGKAL
+20 IIGVLFFYYHGKVL
-34 NASTPD
+34 KASTPD

-137 TTETD
+137 TTETA
-142 EPTET
+142 ET

-154 LPYYQVRETED
+154 LPYYQVRETEN

-174 KEQTQRVRITRLTKK
+174 KEQTQRVRITRLKKK
-189 EQTVNLTSLTDTN
+189 EQTVNLASLTDTSK
-202 IKQPIV
+202 KQPIV
-208 VFKATEQLTKEQ
+208 VFKATEQLKKEQ

-225 APETQEPV
+225 DPEIQEPV
-233 SDENQEEPAEPT
+233 SDENQEEPTEPT
-245 TTENEETIEEAKE
+245 TTENEETTEEAKE
-258 PAAEKAAIKPQAS
+258 SAADKAAIKPQAS
-271 LTDPFEV
+271 LTDPFGV
-278 KVGVGKKTGTKPF
+278 TVGVGKKTGTEPF
-291 DKTNDAGY
+291 DKTNDDGY
-299 DKDEN
+299 DKSEN
-304 NNLVR
+304 NDLVR

-353 QTAEFSNGTLVD
+353 QAAEFSNGTLVD

-376 TYQTAEKGSG
+376 TTVTAHKGSG
-386 IQAYFGETIEVKG
+386 IQAVFGETIEVFG
-399 GVNGWELNPKFTL
+399 GVNGWELNPKFTM

-426 INQEIDSTV
+426 IDQVIDSTV

-447 SAKPYVDIR
+447 SARPLVDIKLAWNSGKR
-456 IGRQNNGAGD
+456 G
-466 ATERA
+466 
-471 TTFSKATGT
+471 TFDKLTNT
-480 NDKPYVMILNV
+480 NDKPSTLVTPV
-491 APYALLKPLP
+491 AAYLQIKPLP
-501 ERADITSIKGST
+501 ERTDVTSIKGST
-513 YPVGGIEYSIN
+513 YPVGGVKYKIKQKIVYS
-524 QKMVYK
+524 K
-530 NGVTGATKNLNIG
+530 NGIPSKEMNIG
-543 VDNNPIQVIAYDR
+543 VDTDPVQVIKYSG
-556 LADSPMPNKN
+556 LKSEGMADGHL
-566 FTSEYSSYSSVY
+566 TSEYASYTLNSFSL
-578 QELMRMSIKAPRG
+578 QGTAAPYGVGRVNP
-591 STPTWSSIQTHMN
+591 SNRKNFM
-604 GIYNTGNPVA
+604 GIYDTGNPVA
-614 KNVIADNSINIKNT
+614 TNSIETNEIVIKND
-628 DYAPIQMWK
+628 DYQPIEIAGDK
-637 EQWLMNGS
+637 YLFSGGGTP
-645 QLGSNEKP
+645 LGSNVKP
-653 FSVIAMQT
+653 FSVTAMLL
-661 AFPYEYLEE
+661 ALPYDYLTNHGGQFDYTLSVSEVEYM
-670 KQSAA
+670 
-675 NSTIDYILTVSQV
+675 
-688 KYKNEKNENDI
+688 NEDQEVEAQKVEAEALIPFWSN
-699 QDVDVKDVISFSKEL
+699 F
-714 PGSMK
+714 PGSIQAYC
-719 TMSAFTTADSK
+719 AFLSSNNEGLSSMGK
-730 GLNSAPVNENY
+730 GELVR
-741 YQSAGDGR
+741 SAGDGV
-749 TTKGNKVIGSSTA
+749 TAQGNKLWTSFYSVFTDPEALIGVT
-762 NLMNAATDKLVS
+762 
-774 YARWNANSFKYDNTR
+774 YGRWNANSFEYDNTR
-789 TLKWMVD
+789 TALPRMHS
-796 YRTGTFLKAYYGV
+796 GTKSRALYYGV
-809 SGSKVPDVTQL
+809 GSNIPDDSLRTKESIDKAYAWYSTVSEAESHGKISAIKSVFDIVTADGYSGGGAVVPTKAVG
-820 EQSYFE
+820 
-826 SYYTWY
+826 
-832 ETPEEALKYGEIVA
+832 LK
-846 VKSISK
+846 
-852 ITQVDGSIATRT
+852 D
-864 YVPLNVIG
+864 
-872 DVGVKDSGNNS
+872 KDSFGNS
-883 NILLTNAFG
+883 NIAIANTFN
-892 IDEEESVTAKYPKA
+892 
-906 PMSYK
+906 YK
-911 ASTYDESGILQASHN
+911 DESMVEAARFSPPINAQEYV
-926 PSINWGD
+926 PSKYEDNGKLIETHKPQENIWGD
-933 TLYIADMTIRPTIST
+933 TLYIAGMTIRPTITT
-948 DKNRYTPNETVI
+948 DEKRYTPTETVK
-960 WTVDGKV
+960 WTVEGKV

-977 QFAVTIPKE
+977 QLAVTIPKE
-986 TQYIDGTAKDYQGNP
+986 TQYTTGTAKDYQGNL
-1001 LPDPSSRVENADGTW
+1001 LPDPSSIVENADGTW

-1064 LEEDKNVRDTS
+1064 LEEDESIRDPS

-1080 TSTANALVTN
+1080 TSTTSAIVTN
-1090 SGVIVVDKVVDKP
+1090 SGVVVVDKVVDKP

-1108 NEIDP
+1108 NEMDP
-1113 AKPSDTNPTDFT
+1113 AKPADTHPTDFT
-1125 YTISFKNHSTNPM
+1125 YTISFKNHSSNPM

-1148 YNGDGRGTNFHGGYS
+1148 YNGDGRGTDFQGGYS
-1163 LEDAKQ
+1163 LEDVKQ
-1169 LPGKVKGDIW
+1169 LPGSVKGDIW
-1179 YTTEYVTPPPGEK
+1179 YTTGPVAVRPGKK
-1192 EVDPNSVILS
+1192 EADPNDIVLS
-1202 SDWYK
+1202 SGWSK
-1207 LGSDMTVLRK
+1207 LGSNMEALKEAR
-1217 AKAIMAVYDKL
+1217 AIMAVYDKL

-1254 PSLNSDLRKHVI
+1254 PSLNSDLSQHVI
-1266 GVQSTV
+1266 GAASSV

-1296 PAGGAEE
+1296 PSGGAEE
-1303 WAKDIPVKLYRTSL
+1303 KAKDIPVKLYRTSL

-1323 NKLVEKSLTGE
+1323 NKLVEESLTGE
-1334 PFIDSSGN
+1334 KFIDSSGN
-1342 SLVKTNENGKYQFNN
+1342 SLVKTDTNGKYQFNN

-1433 RPSTIRLFKFA
+1433 RPSTIRLFKYA
-1444 TGTAIDGDGD
+1444 TGTAIDGNNDGH
-1454 GKLSEAEKATGT
+1454 LSEAEKATGT

-1487 MTDES
+1487 TTDES
-1492 GNLTFV
+1492 GNLSFV

-1541 KKTDLPFTGGTGPML
+1541 KKTDLPFTGGTGPMF